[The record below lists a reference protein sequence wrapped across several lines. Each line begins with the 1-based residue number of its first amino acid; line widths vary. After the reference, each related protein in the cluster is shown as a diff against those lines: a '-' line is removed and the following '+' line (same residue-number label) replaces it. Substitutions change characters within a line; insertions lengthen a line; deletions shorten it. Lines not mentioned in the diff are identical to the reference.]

1 MKIGLAVCKCEIN
14 FNDNNI
20 TTFMFTEMSM
30 GATFHHSV
38 FQQALFAFVYKYW
51 ISFFSL
57 CLKVITIRAW
67 CLDARFIVYHT
78 DVRNMYFLGYEN
90 TNFGSND
97 AESE

>member
-20 TTFMFTEMSM
+20 TTFMFTEMSI

-38 FQQALFAFVYKYW
+38 FQQALCVCLQ
-51 ISFFSL
+51 ILDQFFSL

-67 CLDARFIVYHT
+67 CLDDRFIVYHT
-78 DVRNMYFLGYEN
+78 DVRNMYFSGYEN